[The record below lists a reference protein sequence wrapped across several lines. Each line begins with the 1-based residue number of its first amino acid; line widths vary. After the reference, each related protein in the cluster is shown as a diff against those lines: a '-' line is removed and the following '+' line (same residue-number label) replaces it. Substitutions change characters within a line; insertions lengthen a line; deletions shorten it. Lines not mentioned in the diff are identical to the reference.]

1 MTPAAAAAPH
11 TTPRPICRISR
22 NSQKRRKTQDA
33 FNSRISHNF
42 SEKTQDSE
50 HKKLYY
56 VNGGIQERKCD
67 FIKIFFHLYVN
78 GKTRERRYNFIKI
91 FSHL

>member
-1 MTPAAAAAPH
+1 MTPAAAAASH

-22 NSQKRRKTQDA
+22 NSQKRPKTQDA

-50 HKKLYY
+50 HKNYTMSMGVYRNENVIL
-56 VNGGIQERKCD
+56 
-67 FIKIFFHLYVN
+67 
-78 GKTRERRYNFIKI
+78 
-91 FSHL
+91 

>member
-1 MTPAAAAAPH
+1 MTPAAVAERF
-11 TTPRPICRISR
+11 PRLIARISR

-56 VNGGIQERKCD
+56 VNGGIQERK
-67 FIKIFFHLYVN
+67 
-78 GKTRERRYNFIKI
+78 
-91 FSHL
+91 